1 MGGVVCIAI
10 GGTINAYRIY
20 GIMSRANDGP
30 SLRTKGAVGGFVT
43 GAIAFGLPLWGIFSI
58 LKHFL
63 F

>member
-1 MGGVVCIAI
+1 MGGVVCTAI
-10 GGTINAYRIY
+10 GGAINAYRIY

-30 SLRTKGAVGGFVT
+30 SLRAKGAEGGFVT
-43 GAIAFGLPLWGIFSI
+43 CAIAFGLQLWGIYSI